1 MRLVRQNINVK
12 DGSGSATLMPEE
24 PEDMWHAYNLIQ
36 ATDLLRASA
45 LRKVINESAS
55 GSRSNERVHITLTI
69 RVTKLDFDPQAAQ
82 LHVSG
87 RVAEEN
93 KHVKL
98 GSFHTLD
105 LELQRNFTLE
115 KANGWDSVALDTL
128 QEAINQDKKAQ
139 LWAIIMQEGLA
150 NVCVITDH
158 QTVLKQC
165 IDVNLP
171 KKRAGST
178 DHDKSLQKFYQ
189 MILDSIFQH
198 FDLSDPKP
206 LLLASPG
213 FTAHGFQAFIKNQ
226 AASGDSKKLQR
237 LVPQITVAH
246 AASGHLH
253 SLSEVL
259 RCPTVTS
266 KLSDK
271 KFARETQLMDRFFEL
286 MRVDDGKAWYG
297 QRECEL
303 AVERGAVGKGGG
315 VLLIS
320 NELFRSQDV
329 GTRKRWV
336 KVVDEVKDQGGEVRV
351 LSSMHESG
359 KRLDNLG
366 KIAAILT
373 FPLEDLDD
381 MVDSE
386 PLTARSRISSI
397 PCSSNIV
404 RLPTAQARTMTTEI
418 KTFNTPKAAQPVGP
432 YSQCVIAGPHIFVS
446 GQIPADAS
454 GKLIEG
460 SIADKTTVCCE
471 GLKNILREA
480 GSDITRCVKVTV
492 FLTSMDN
499 FAEMNSVYE
508 KYFTHKPARS
518 CVAVKEL
525 PKGVPVEIEAIA
537 LSGSG

>member
-1 MRLVRQNINVK
+1 MRLVKQNIDRK
-12 DGSGSATLMPEE
+12 DGSGSATLVPEE

-115 KANGWDSVALDTL
+115 KSEGWDSVALETL
-128 QEAINQDKKAQ
+128 QEAISQDKKAQ

-150 NVCVITDH
+150 NICVITDH
-158 QTVLKQC
+158 QTVLRQR
-165 IDVNLP
+165 IDLSLP

-178 DHDKSLQKFYQ
+178 DHEKSLQKFYQ
-189 MILDSIFQH
+189 TTLDSLFQH

-213 FTAHGFQAFIKNQ
+213 FTAHAFQSFIKNQ
-226 AASGDSKKLQR
+226 AASGDNKKLQR

-253 SLSEVL
+253 SLGEVL
-259 RCPTVTS
+259 RSPAVTS

-271 KFARETQLMDRFFEL
+271 RFARETQLMDRFFEL

-373 FPLEDLDD
+373 YPLEDLDN

-386 PLTARSRISSI
+386 PLEQD
-397 PCSSNIV
+397 
-404 RLPTAQARTMTTEI
+404 L
-418 KTFNTPKAAQPVGP
+418 KDG
-432 YSQCVIAGPHIFVS
+432 
-446 GQIPADAS
+446 GQID
-454 GKLIEG
+454 
-460 SIADKTTVCCE
+460 
-471 GLKNILREA
+471 
-480 GSDITRCVKVTV
+480 
-492 FLTSMDN
+492 
-499 FAEMNSVYE
+499 
-508 KYFTHKPARS
+508 
-518 CVAVKEL
+518 
-525 PKGVPVEIEAIA
+525 
-537 LSGSG
+537 